1 MGFVE
6 QDIGN
11 QHKAG
16 QNEERSDREMSAR
29 QEDIPNDIIVV
40 GRDQAL
46 SSRANQTN
54 DDGSRR
60 YARISFVLGQFLIPP

>member
-16 QNEERSDREMSAR
+16 QNEEWSDREMSAR

-40 GRDQAL
+40 RRDKAL

-60 YARISFVLGQFLIPP
+60 YARLSSLLGQFLIPS

>member
-11 QHKAG
+11 QHEAG

-40 GRDQAL
+40 GRDEAL
-46 SSRANQTN
+46 RSRANQAN

-60 YARISFVLGQFLIPP
+60 YARLSSLLGQFLIPP

>member
-1 MGFVE
+1 MARLQ
-6 QDIGN
+6 QDIDN

-16 QNEERSDREMSAR
+16 QNEERCDREMSAR

-40 GRDQAL
+40 GRDKAL

-60 YARISFVLGQFLIPP
+60 YARLSSLLSQFLIPS